1 MIVQALIDEDSPVVP
16 LGMESAALFDVNR
29 DQSCDG
35 QHNHSDEACQFTN
48 EDGEHDKADERQS
61 DGSGGIAKE
70 PASDSHELQRTLK
83 SFEYGIAVV
92 ITLHDSVS

>member
-1 MIVQALIDEDSPVVP
+1 MIVQALIDEDSLVVP
-16 LGMESAALFDVNR
+16 LGMKSAALFDVNR

-35 QHNHSDEACQFTN
+35 QHNHGDEACQLAN
-48 EDGEHDKADERQS
+48 EDGEHNKADERQS

-92 ITLHDSVS
+92 ISLHDSVS

>member
-1 MIVQALIDEDSPVVP
+1 MIVQALIDEDSLVVP

-61 DGSGGIAKE
+61 NGSGGIGKE

-83 SFEYGIAVV
+83 PFEYGIAVV